1 MKAAKPLDNVIL
13 LTLETRTLIFESSR
27 THKLVVRY
35 KVIYWPYELP
45 MGVQT
50 CTQPRS
56 DVATVSVGCEEVPEP
71 VSGCRLSTS
80 WAQHYR

>member
-13 LTLETRTLIFESSR
+13 LTYKTPKTRTLIFESSR

-45 MGVQT
+45 MGVKT

-56 DVATVSVGCEEVPEP
+56 DVATVSLGRGEVPEP
-71 VSGCRLSTS
+71 VSGRRRCV
-80 WAQHYR
+80 